1 MAIVEKKGRFLQK
14 PFWSDL
20 EEHHR
25 TWNRNAEN
33 LYAEYRE
40 EECVQMEGNRTL
52 AIRQRVKTCSKKK
65 KKKSSWQMRR
75 RAISPNRFNN
85 ATG

>member
-20 EEHHR
+20 EERHR

-40 EECVQMEGNRTL
+40 EEYAQMKGNRTL

-65 KKKSSWQMRR
+65 KV
-75 RAISPNRFNN
+75 
-85 ATG
+85 